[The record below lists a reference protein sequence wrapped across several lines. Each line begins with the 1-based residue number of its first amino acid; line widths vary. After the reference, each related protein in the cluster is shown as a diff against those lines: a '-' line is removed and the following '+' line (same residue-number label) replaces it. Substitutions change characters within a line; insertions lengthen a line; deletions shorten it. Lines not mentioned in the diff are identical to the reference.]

1 MGRNLVRSALF
12 PGSFDPPT
20 RGHLDLVSR
29 GLAVFDSVTVAI
41 AQNIDKQPASQMFSP
56 EERVALWRECLDE
69 RAADASLSVCTFSGL
84 VVDFCRERGHD
95 VILRGLRNGVDFQY
109 EFQMALTN
117 RQLSGVETVFLLASP
132 ENAFVSSSLIR
143 DVVRHGGDVT
153 AFVPDPVARAL
164 RERPKP

>member
-1 MGRNLVRSALF
+1 
-12 PGSFDPPT
+12 
-20 RGHLDLVSR
+20 
-29 GLAVFDSVTVAI
+29 
-41 AQNIDKQPASQMFSP
+41 MFSP

-95 VILRGLRNGVDFQY
+95 VILRGLRDGVDFQY

-117 RQLSGVETVFLLASP
+117 RQLSGVETVFLMSSP